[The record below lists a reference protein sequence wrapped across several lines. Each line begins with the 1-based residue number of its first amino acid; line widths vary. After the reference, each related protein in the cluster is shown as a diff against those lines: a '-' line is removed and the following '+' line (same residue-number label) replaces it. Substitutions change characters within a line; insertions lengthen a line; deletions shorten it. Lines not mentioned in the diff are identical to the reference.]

1 MNTKQSKQSLCCRN
15 TKKSITCSNSCFLFV
30 VLSDTAPVLFK
41 HLHTARKA
49 SPKGMHYKP
58 VGGCWRCGHPPSQLV
73 AKSGQPGQHGW
84 WNRWNPLPAPLSGC
98 GAGSEHPW
106 QLRALQASRL
116 PVSHGDCC
124 ASPAASPAANKMS
137 RLNIKPLLKW
147 LGQVCRNN
155 IFVTDI
161 PPLSHLPE
169 KLMGPLHNSPEN
181 LTLGVTMSSKMH
193 FLRTEVSTK
202 WFAQL
207 AEDTNCNTARAVC
220 GLHLSKQTWDS
231 HGENQSSLSEWKSYL
246 TLCLCKRN
254 YFGSPEGWQRPLK
267 KWKAS

>member
-169 KLMGPLHNSPEN
+169 KLMGPLHNSRGWKWLLKISPLEWQCPQRCISSVLRCQPSDSPSLLKIPTVTQQGQCVVSICQN
-181 LTLGVTMSSKMH
+181 RHGIHMGKIKVLCQSESLT
-193 FLRTEVSTK
+193 
-202 WFAQL
+202 
-207 AEDTNCNTARAVC
+207 
-220 GLHLSKQTWDS
+220 
-231 HGENQSSLSEWKSYL
+231 
-246 TLCLCKRN
+246 
-254 YFGSPEGWQRPLK
+254 
-267 KWKAS
+267 